1 MKSWPTSVP
10 KPRGDTAYRMLKDV
24 ILSNDLVPGTPV
36 SEEEW
41 ARKLGMSRT
50 PVREALNRLEQ
61 EKLVRRVPNHG
72 VFVADLSI
80 DDFLEICEVRSL
92 LEGNACRLAAS
103 HASGADLARFEA
115 EFKQLA
121 VNVPTDD
128 DVQRA
133 NEVDRAF
140 HMFILEAAGNRQ
152 VVSIIAHLNDMITRL
167 RFALTPSRYEDSLRE
182 HQQILAALKA
192 RDGEAAAAAMQS
204 HMDQVSKSLHRIRS
218 RQRVV
223 PAATSPHDHGTVRK
237 NPRKLIASKGR

>member
-1 MKSWPTSVP
+1 MKGSLTSVP
-10 KPRGDTAYRMLKDV
+10 QSRGDTAYRMLKDA
-24 ILSNDLVPGTPV
+24 ILSNDLVPGAPV

-41 ARKLGMSRT
+41 ARNLGMSRT

-61 EKLVRRVPNHG
+61 ERLVRRVPNHG

-103 HASGADLARFEA
+103 HASEADLARFEA

-121 VNVPTDD
+121 VSIPTDE
-128 DVQRA
+128 DVRRA

-140 HMFILEAAGNRQ
+140 HMFILDAAGNRQ

-182 HQQILAALKA
+182 HQQILDALKA

-218 RQRVV
+218 RQRIV
-223 PAATSPHDHGTVRK
+223 PASMPPHDHGAVGK
-237 NPRKLIASKGR
+237 NPGKLVVSKGR